1 MNLSVQVA
9 SFKLNL
15 QPFRR
20 RALIYNARTHGIN
33 VRLPLYMQ
41 INFQRTTNKMLQKKK
56 KINKTAIFVLY
67 PGPIGFYTADTVFV
81 FYFNEFAG
89 QQNGRSIRLAIFFF
103 FQ

>member
-56 KINKTAIFVLY
+56 KLIKRRFL
-67 PGPIGFYTADTVFV
+67 FYTPV
-81 FYFNEFAG
+81 
-89 QQNGRSIRLAIFFF
+89 Q
-103 FQ
+103 